1 MTDLPSNPTIS
12 LSASAPFGIVPLW
25 VARTATSGGVHLYAL
40 MAGMGAEPHD
50 PTCPPVQSA
59 LGEAIGWSTS
69 KVQKTLKELEAI
81 GALSMRTQPAGH
93 EGRAHTHYALAMV
106 PPPSSCVATS
116 LQFGQAPEP
125 PPGPTNKQPK
135 PTKRVSKPRLLKVDP
150 LEEQDPEAVR
160 LAQLFADLQ
169 ARRPDRRRLSRPPI
183 GWVQDLKTLH
193 GKDGLSWTTIEA
205 VIRFHQDDPFWFNKI
220 GTPAGMAAKWNTLVG
235 QMESK
240 RARTPNTPDNI
251 GPMSPEAEARL
262 VAEKQ
267 AGFAAQIAAL
277 KAQEGTALQ
286 EPF

>member
-1 MTDLPSNPTIS
+1 
-12 LSASAPFGIVPLW
+12 
-25 VARTATSGGVHLYAL
+25 
-40 MAGMGAEPHD
+40 
-50 PTCPPVQSA
+50 
-59 LGEAIGWSTS
+59 
-69 KVQKTLKELEAI
+69 
-81 GALSMRTQPAGH
+81 
-93 EGRAHTHYALAMV
+93 
-106 PPPSSCVATS
+106 
-116 LQFGQAPEP
+116 
-125 PPGPTNKQPK
+125 
-135 PTKRVSKPRLLKVDP
+135 
-150 LEEQDPEAVR
+150 
-160 LAQLFADLQ
+160 
-169 ARRPDRRRLSRPPI
+169 
-183 GWVQDLKTLH
+183 VQDLKTLH